1 MLNEQIRRL
10 RKEAGF
16 SQVAF
21 AEKMNVSQ
29 STIASWENGTRRP
42 DLDAILKMAEL
53 FHVSTDDILGRQ
65 QSRAEEEI
73 WELRELLRRDPE
85 RHVLFSLARNAKIE
99 DVRRAV
105 AVIDALKKTSDIG
118 ADSDDPA

>member
-10 RKEAGF
+10 RKKAGF

-85 RHVLFSLARNAKIE
+85 RHVLFSFARNAKIE